1 MNVRWLKTRWS
12 AKQYAQSAGLLV
24 ACLAI
29 ALFTDRSFIG
39 RRINN
44 SAYDS
49 IFTLFPPGDWQAH
62 SAILAID
69 EDAYSKYGGTG
80 HTRAMLADALR
91 ALKAVKTKAVAID
104 VVLADQTDTSD
115 NDKLEAALRAT
126 DNVVLPCEFVNH
138 LWELPIPRFAQYAK
152 DRIGHVH
159 PEEGQTDGV
168 NRAIPVELVQG
179 GGRYWALALEAY
191 KVSVGATFIVESQDD
206 ITIGQTVIPLKRYG
220 QTLGTAHEDH
230 RMLWL
235 RYRTAGIPTV
245 SLMDLLAH
253 PEKSREFDNRV
264 VFIGVTALASRRDQL
279 STPYGENYISGVA
292 IHAQTLETLAEGRF
306 LVNVRDS
313 TIIVVCL
320 AIALMM
326 FGVFALFSGWT
337 AYIAAGVV
345 LIIAH
350 AVPVLFFKSDL
361 NFPYFASFAT
371 AWLSLVASAGYE
383 YFVVRKQLARSQSER
398 DRYQQAIHFV
408 AHEMRTPLS
417 SIQGQSE
424 MMNRFQLPEEK
435 RKQMVESINSES
447 KRLGR
452 LIQTFLDVERLSD
465 GQMQLKREPFETAAV
480 VDACAKRVRPLA
492 ERKKIQL
499 HVDEPL
505 EGHLN
510 GDRELMEYAIYN
522 LMTNAVKYS
531 PSDTEVWVAARQEN
545 GHVKVSVKDQGIGMD
560 EQEQKKV
567 FQKFYRTKRAEISGE
582 AGTGIGL
589 SIVDQIVTHHGGKME
604 LTSAPGKGSCFT
616 IVLPAGP
623 AVKEDQY

>member
-1 MNVRWLKTRWS
+1 MIKTRWS
-12 AKQYAQSAGLLV
+12 ARQFAQSAALLA

-39 RRINN
+39 RRIDN

-49 IFTLFPPGDWQAH
+49 IFTLFPPGNWPAH
-62 SAILAID
+62 SVILAID
-69 EDAYSKYGGTG
+69 EAAYAQYRGAG
-80 HTRAMLADALR
+80 HMRLMLADALK
-91 ALKAVKTKAVAID
+91 ALQPVHPTAIGVD
-104 VVLADQTDTSD
+104 IVLADETDSKD
-115 NDKLEAALRAT
+115 NKKLEDALSTAPH
-126 DNVVLPCEFVNH
+126 VVLPCEFVGGR
-138 LWELPIPRFAQYAK
+138 WEMPIPRFAKYQK
-152 DRIGHVH
+152 GVGHVH

-168 NRAIPVELVQG
+168 NRAIPVELAEAGQH
-179 GGRYWALALEAY
+179 YWALALETFR
-191 KVSVGATFIVESQDD
+191 VSIGASDIIESQDD
-206 ITIGQTVIPLKRYG
+206 LTIGSATIPVARFDG
-220 QTLGTAHEDH
+220 R
-230 RMLWL
+230 RMLRL
-235 RYRTAGIPTV
+235 RYRTSGIPTV
-245 SLMDLLAH
+245 KLVDLLKH
-253 PEKSREFDNRV
+253 PERAKEFEGKA
-264 VFIGVTALASRRDQL
+264 VFIGVTALSGRHDQL
-279 STPYGENYISGVA
+279 VTPYGENYISGIE

-306 LVNVRDS
+306 VVNVKES
-313 TIIVVCL
+313 TILPVCTL
-320 AIALMM
+320 IALMI
-326 FGVFALFSGWT
+326 FAVFAMFSGWT

-345 LIIAH
+345 LIFAH
-350 AVPVLFFKSDL
+350 VVPVLYFKADL
-361 NFPYFASFAT
+361 YIPYFACFAT
-371 AWLSLVASAGYE
+371 AWLSLVASAGFE

-424 MMNRFQLPEEK
+424 MMNRFALPEEK

-465 GQMQLKREPFETAAV
+465 GQMQLKREAFDTAAV

-492 ERKKIQL
+492 DRKKIQL
-499 HVDEPL
+499 HVSEPL
-505 EGHLN
+505 EGNLN

-531 PSDTEVWVAARQEN
+531 PADTEVWVTARQEN

-616 IVLPAGP
+616 IVLPA
-623 AVKEDQY
+623 AA